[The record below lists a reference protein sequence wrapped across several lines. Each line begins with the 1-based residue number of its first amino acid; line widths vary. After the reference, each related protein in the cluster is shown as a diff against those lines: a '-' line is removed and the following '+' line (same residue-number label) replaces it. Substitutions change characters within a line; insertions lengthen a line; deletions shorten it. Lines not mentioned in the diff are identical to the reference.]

1 MARSEEKK
9 RISESIEEVDQLLD
23 DMAIVSQQMR
33 EGKRLHSDEELEEVV
48 NNNMENLVVNITDE
62 EMRDW
67 FFKDEDP
74 DNPEDGGGSED
85 ADAGEGGG
93 PDDNI

>member
-9 RISESIEEVDQLLD
+9 HISESIEEVDQLLD

-33 EGKRLHSDEELEEVV
+33 EGKRLHSDEELETVV

-62 EMRDW
+62 EMHDW

-74 DNPEDGGGSED
+74 ENPEDDGGPEGT
-85 ADAGEGGG
+85 DAGEGGK
-93 PDDNI
+93 PDDDI

>member
-33 EGKRLHSDEELEEVV
+33 EGKRLHSDEELEVAIVSMKAVLVPPDAPYIEGICDLDA
-48 NNNMENLVVNITDE
+48 NLIEPHVIE
-62 EMRDW
+62 ER
-67 FFKDEDP
+67 
-74 DNPEDGGGSED
+74 
-85 ADAGEGGG
+85 
-93 PDDNI
+93 